1 MGGTMQEFA
10 EKLYKSKA
18 WQRCRKAY
26 AAKAGGLCERC
37 LARGIYTPGEIV
49 HHRIHLNP
57 SNVSDPEVALN
68 FNNLELLCRKCHGEA
83 HGNAEK
89 RFEVDELGR
98 VKAI

>member
-1 MGGTMQEFA
+1 MQEFA

-37 LARGIYTPGEIV
+37 LARGLVTPGEIV
-49 HHRIHLNP
+49 HHRIHLTPN
-57 SNVSDPEVALN
+57 NVSDPTITMN
-68 FNNLELLCRKCHGEA
+68 FDNLELLCRNCHGKE
-83 HGNAEK
+83 HGNCEK
-89 RFEVDELGR
+89 RFEVDELRR

>member
-1 MGGTMQEFA
+1 MQEFA

-18 WQRCRKAY
+18 WQRCRKVY

-37 LARGIYTPGEIV
+37 LARGLVTPGEIV
-49 HHRIHLNP
+49 HHRIHLTPN
-57 SNVSDPEVALN
+57 NVSDPTITMN
-68 FNNLELLCRKCHGEA
+68 FDNLELLCRNCHGKE
-83 HGNAEK
+83 HGNCEK